1 MKFKKIYFLVLI
13 SVFLSG
19 CVQSTALLG
28 PSVTIATTG
37 NIMQAGLQ
45 YGANTAI
52 KNETGKDAITHLKDA
67 VNEEKDIQKLEEKIR
82 NITKNTIDKVKR
94 KLLIN

>member
-13 SVFLSG
+13 SIMLTG
-19 CVQSTALLG
+19 CIQSTALLG
-28 PSVTIATTG
+28 PGVTIATTG

-52 KNETGKDAITHLKDA
+52 KNETGKDALTHLKDA
-67 VNEEKDIQKLEEKIR
+67 VEEEQDSQKLEKKIKD
-82 NITKNTIDKVKR
+82 ITKYSIDRVKK

>member
-1 MKFKKIYFLVLI
+1 MKFKKIYLLVLI
-13 SVFLSG
+13 SIILSG
-19 CVQSTALLG
+19 CIQSTALLG
-28 PSVTIATTG
+28 PGVTIATTG

-67 VNEEKDIQKLEEKIR
+67 VNEEQDSQKLEEKIR
-82 NITKNTIDKVKR
+82 NIARNKIDKVKR

>member
-28 PSVTIATTG
+28 PTVTIATTG

-67 VNEEKDIQKLEEKIR
+67 VNEEKDSQKLEEKIR
-82 NITKNTIDKVKR
+82 NITKNTIDKVKK

>member
-67 VNEEKDIQKLEEKIR
+67 VNEERGSQKLEEKIR
-82 NITKNTIDKVKR
+82 NITKITIDKVKR